1 MNSGTERD
9 GVRIA
14 CGGGDG
20 GRGGGTCWGPV
31 RLGIGIMV
39 GAVVMRVDGGSGKI
53 IICTLRLGDQALL
66 TRDTLKLCFCCAQF
80 CAQCR
85 VVGALQIKRLSFE
98 IVCLT
103 IVCSALE
110 HG

>member
-1 MNSGTERD
+1 
-9 GVRIA
+9 
-14 CGGGDG
+14 
-20 GRGGGTCWGPV
+20 
-31 RLGIGIMV
+31 MV

-53 IICTLRLGDQALL
+53 VVCTLRGDQALL
-66 TRDTLKLCFCCAQF
+66 TRDTLELCFCRAQF
-80 CAQCR
+80 RAQCR

-103 IVCSALE
+103 IVCMALE